1 MELQENQVIEERSFK
16 GRNPLE
22 VLKEVYGYPSFREN
36 QEEAIDLLIKGKN
49 DVLFLAKTGLGKS
62 IVFIIP
68 ALIKEGTA
76 IIVSPLLSLM
86 DDQVIALQNKGLRAE
101 TINSSIG
108 VKKKREVFKKI
119 EEGSLDLLYVA
130 PETLLNPE
138 LLDYLKSKLTI
149 SFIGFDE
156 AHCIS
161 QYGSDFRPKYKQVTV
176 LREHFNCPMIALTA
190 TADVKTV
197 EDMIN
202 VLKFSDKSKY
212 PFVKFTQDFDR
223 ASISYTVIQKNKT
236 PLVQLQQ
243 ILNTRSKD
251 ETGIIYA
258 ATRKEVDSISY
269 ELYKKGYSAEAY
281 HAGLPNKKRKQV
293 LDNWLNN
300 KTKIAV
306 CTTAFGMGIDK
317 ADVRYVIHYTIPSS
331 IEGYAQECVYPSSL
345 ISTKRGL
352 VPAYKVL
359 PSDELLTFN
368 EKNNYLEYQPLN
380 NIIKGTTSEWL
391 EFVLDNEQTLKVTP
405 NHPLYVNNKEWV
417 RSDEVKVK
425 DCLTNLGIQS
435 SVISINRLKVENK
448 KNILLSDNSIL
459 YTDENFN
466 LLDRIKHNSNRVVYE
481 PQPSSV
487 KPLLFF
493 LNDKCYI
500 KLKDTFI
507 DTLRS
512 KTTPSQLSNLLGYKR
527 SYDWPCAKK
536 DAISFNS
543 FIKVIDC
550 FNYSLEDIYP
560 FIEHVGSSLQS
571 SSFKNIPFYLNE
583 DLAYLI
589 GFIATD
595 GNIKIVKSE
604 QRGVSFSI
612 RLFNKNEKILNK
624 LRIILSK
631 YFSSF
636 NERIERDIVVLS
648 FSNPLFLSI
657 LSYYGIN
664 PGNKTYTVDCL
675 NIIPHSESI
684 LKSFVAGV
692 FDGDGNSSKKC
703 NLIRIVSASLNF
715 TRNLHFILN
724 KLGFN
729 PTLDVTPKE
738 KQPKATSDL
747 YWITIGS
754 YSLVKIFKENIGP
767 FSQKEINLISVSYSR
782 KPKERSIKIIAKDL
796 PDLLNTTINFS
807 VFNNNNYFANGI
819 LVKNC
824 GRASRDG
831 LPSDTYLLYSK
842 QDISKWQFILRQAT
856 TSSVALT
863 HKLEKLGHMNY
874 IAVSDKCIRKSLL
887 SYFGQKYGSNNCGS
901 CSNCVKSVSI

>member
-16 GRNPLE
+16 GRDPLE

-68 ALIKEGTA
+68 ALVKKGTA

-223 ASISYTVIQKNKT
+223 VSISYTVIQKNKT

-317 ADVRYVIHYTIPSS
+317 SDVRYVIHYTIPSS
-331 IEGYAQECVYPSSL
+331 IEGYSQE
-345 ISTKRGL
+345 T
-352 VPAYKVL
+352 
-359 PSDELLTFN
+359 
-368 EKNNYLEYQPLN
+368 
-380 NIIKGTTSEWL
+380 
-391 EFVLDNEQTLKVTP
+391 
-405 NHPLYVNNKEWV
+405 
-417 RSDEVKVK
+417 
-425 DCLTNLGIQS
+425 
-435 SVISINRLKVENK
+435 
-448 KNILLSDNSIL
+448 
-459 YTDENFN
+459 
-466 LLDRIKHNSNRVVYE
+466 
-481 PQPSSV
+481 
-487 KPLLFF
+487 
-493 LNDKCYI
+493 
-500 KLKDTFI
+500 
-507 DTLRS
+507 
-512 KTTPSQLSNLLGYKR
+512 
-527 SYDWPCAKK
+527 
-536 DAISFNS
+536 
-543 FIKVIDC
+543 
-550 FNYSLEDIYP
+550 
-560 FIEHVGSSLQS
+560 
-571 SSFKNIPFYLNE
+571 
-583 DLAYLI
+583 
-589 GFIATD
+589 
-595 GNIKIVKSE
+595 
-604 QRGVSFSI
+604 
-612 RLFNKNEKILNK
+612 
-624 LRIILSK
+624 
-631 YFSSF
+631 
-636 NERIERDIVVLS
+636 
-648 FSNPLFLSI
+648 
-657 LSYYGIN
+657 
-664 PGNKTYTVDCL
+664 
-675 NIIPHSESI
+675 
-684 LKSFVAGV
+684 
-692 FDGDGNSSKKC
+692 
-703 NLIRIVSASLNF
+703 
-715 TRNLHFILN
+715 
-724 KLGFN
+724 
-729 PTLDVTPKE
+729 
-738 KQPKATSDL
+738 
-747 YWITIGS
+747 
-754 YSLVKIFKENIGP
+754 
-767 FSQKEINLISVSYSR
+767 
-782 KPKERSIKIIAKDL
+782 
-796 PDLLNTTINFS
+796 
-807 VFNNNNYFANGI
+807 
-819 LVKNC
+819 